1 MVYLLSGYISM
12 LSANACMKAKVER
25 MVGIKS
31 DNLVSLVRVLHFLI
45 RSRTEINR

>member
-1 MVYLLSGYISM
+1 MVYLPSGYISM
-12 LSANACMKAKVER
+12 LSANVCRKVKVER
-25 MVGIKS
+25 MGGIQS